1 LVKNFKRKPDVSVVV
16 VVYNMAREAA
26 RTLHS
31 LSAVYQRHI
40 ESDDYEVIVVDNGSN
55 PPFDGKVLESLC
67 GNFRL
72 IRIDDAPRSPAQ
84 AVNRGIAA
92 ARGEVIGVMID
103 GARMVTPGLLHFAR
117 SGAALY
123 DRAVVATIGWF
134 LGFDDQRWALEAG
147 HDKRR
152 EDALLKSIDWPAD
165 GYRLFEIGTLA
176 GSSPNGWLLP
186 IAESNALFLRR
197 ELWDMLEGFDE
208 RFDLPSGGFVNLDV
222 YRRALELPNAE
233 SVVLLG
239 EGCFHQIHGGIA
251 TNSDIDVFP
260 DAFRCWARQYES
272 IRGRP
277 WAPPT
282 HEKPTY
288 LGTLP
293 RPALSHMVRS
303 ALDPIPRGT
312 CGPFGRSFDRSL
324 WSITPIERPAD
335 PRIAALVD
343 LAHTEFRA
351 GRFEAAAT
359 VARLARSHAPDEMEP
374 QRLLAHAGPWLRTRM
389 PPDDRRAEFHLAR
402 GEAYRVLG
410 NERKSAS
417 EYWAAL
423 TFDNDLMQAHIGLA
437 KLRMPGD
444 SYSVWL
450 ERLHA
455 AIRPETYLEI
465 GIARG
470 QSLSFA
476 RPATR
481 AVGVDPAPMIN
492 VPLKTD
498 THVFCETSDVFFAKR
513 RPLQLLNGQPLGLA
527 FIDGLHVF
535 QQSLKDFMH
544 VEALCGPRSVVLI
557 HDTVPLDEVTQ
568 RPERQRKFYT
578 GDVWKTVLCLKHFRP
593 DLDIFTIAT
602 PPTGLT
608 VVTGLDPTSGV
619 LANKYDEA
627 VSQFSE
633 MPFSAVE
640 FTLETM
646 LNVIPNDW
654 SMVQS
659 RLEERGIR
667 LSMKP
672 KEGETQDPPT
682 GKSKDTAL
690 PS

>member
-1 LVKNFKRKPDVSVVV
+1 LVEKFERKPDVSVVV

-31 LSAVYQRHI
+31 LSAGYQRHI
-40 ESDDYEVIVVDNGSN
+40 EPDDYEVIVADNGSN
-55 PPFDGKVLESLC
+55 PPFDGKVIEGLC

-72 IRIDDAPRSPAQ
+72 IRIDHASRSPAQ
-84 AVNRGIAA
+84 AVNRGIAE

-123 DRAVVATIGWF
+123 DRAVVATIGWL
-134 LGFDDQRWALEAG
+134 LGFDDQRWALEG
-147 HDKRR
+147 GYDKKR

-176 GSSPNGWLLP
+176 DSSVNGWLLP

-197 ELWDMLEGFDE
+197 ELWEMLEGFDE
-208 RFDLPSGGFVNLDV
+208 RFDLPSGGLVNLDA

-251 TNSDIDVFP
+251 TNSDIDLFP
-260 DAFRCWARQYES
+260 DAFRRWAQQYET

-277 WAPPT
+277 WASPT

-293 RPALSHMVRS
+293 RPALSHLVRS
-303 ALDPIPRGT
+303 ALDPIPRGNS
-312 CGPFGRSFDRSL
+312 GPFGRSFDRSL

-335 PRIAALVD
+335 PGIAALVD

-389 PPDDRRAEFHLAR
+389 PPDDRRAEFHLAL

-410 NERKSAS
+410 DEGKSAS
-417 EYWAAL
+417 EYRAAL
-423 TFDNDLMQAHIGLA
+423 TFDDDLMQAHIGLA

-444 SYSVWL
+444 GYLVWL

-455 AIRPETYLEI
+455 AIVPETYLEI

-470 QSLSFA
+470 QSLSYA
-476 RPATR
+476 RPPTR
-481 AVGVDPAPMIN
+481 AVGVDPEPTIN
-492 VPLKTD
+492 VPLKTE
-498 THVFCETSDVFFAKR
+498 THIFCETSDVFFAER
-513 RPLQLLNGQPLGLA
+513 RLVQLLNDRPLALA

-544 VEALCGPRSVVLI
+544 VETLCGPRSVVLI
-557 HDTVPLDEVTQ
+557 HDTVPLDELTQ
-568 RPERQRKFYT
+568 RPDRQRKFYT
-578 GDVWKTVLCLKHFRP
+578 GDVWKTVLCLKHYRP

-602 PPTGLT
+602 PPAGLT

-619 LANKYDEA
+619 LANRYDEA
-627 VSQFSE
+627 VSQFIE

-640 FTLETM
+640 CILETM

-654 SMVQS
+654 SIVQS
-659 RLEERGIR
+659 RLEERGIK
-667 LSMKP
+667 LSMKL
-672 KEGETQDPPT
+672 KE
-682 GKSKDTAL
+682 
-690 PS
+690 